1 MESRAFDGPAL
12 TRNGV
17 VVDLEDGHRIFF
29 SHEKELSQ
37 GHATKVKARNEALL
51 TRQQVANHRA
61 FQLDRG
67 EVCSLDAAGTL
78 RGRCSPEL
86 LVEVAWHGSM
96 AARLKIFYRK
106 RQQRSRHSEKQSGSA
121 IFCMSS
127 DGAIQWHS
135 SFEAPLQLDVDC
147 LGVVH
152 SVRSLPQNCSGPWW
166 QGSPAERLRLFHR
179 KKQVRQQAVDRDLE
193 SGDMPVACAHPDG
206 FLSWVLPTPPATP
219 VRAPA
224 AAAAVLVPPCC
235 RLDADGHVYDIAGL
249 KPPLSPEDDGSR
261 DRLKLFHRKR
271 QQRMQE
277 HSLGIELN
285 SWDSD
290 GEGFPSGTTTPTMNS
305 TAFTRT
311 CSVDSEGI
319 VHGAKPPGTFLERAC
334 SIDSEGVVH
343 RLEEEL
349 LLGSADRLKRFYRKR
364 RSRTGS
370 GDFDGEQAGM
380 VASLDDVGRIQ
391 AWQQQL
397 ADEPLI
403 VPLNL
408 EACF

>member
-1 MESRAFDGPAL
+1 MASRPFDGPAL

-17 VVDLEDGHRIFF
+17 VVDLEDGHPIFF

-37 GHATKVKARNEALL
+37 GHATKVKARNEALRM
-51 TRQQVANHRA
+51 RQQEAKLRA
-61 FQLDRG
+61 LQLDRG

-78 RGRCSPEL
+78 RGRCSPEQL
-86 LVEVAWHGSM
+86 FDVAWRGSM
-96 AARLKIFYRK
+96 AARLKLFHRK
-106 RQQRSRHSEKQSGSA
+106 RQQRSRYSEDQSGSI
-121 IFCMSS
+121 IFCISS
-127 DGAIQWHS
+127 DGTIRWHS
-135 SFEAPLQLDVDC
+135 RFEAHLQLDVDC

-152 SVRSLPQNCSGPWW
+152 SMRSLPPNCRGPWW

-179 KKQVRQQAVDRDLE
+179 KKQVRQQALDRDPE

-206 FLSWVLPTPPATP
+206 FLSWMLPTPPATP

-224 AAAAVLVPPCC
+224 TAATILVPPCC

-249 KPPLSPEDDGSR
+249 KPPLSPGDDGSR

-277 HSLGIELN
+277 LLSSMEL
-285 SWDSD
+285 SYCDSE
-290 GEGFPSGTTTPTMNS
+290 GESFISGTTTPT
-305 TAFTRT
+305 FTRA

-319 VHGAKPPGTFLERAC
+319 VHGAKPPGAFLEQTC
-334 SIDSEGVVH
+334 SIDSEGVVR
-343 RLEEEL
+343 RLKEEWP
-349 LLGSADRLKRFYRKR
+349 LGSADRLKRFYRKK
-364 RSRTGS
+364 RSRSGS
-370 GDFDGEQAGM
+370 GDCDREQA
-380 VASLDDVGRIQ
+380 VASLDDVGRIH
-391 AWQQQL
+391 AWQLQL

-408 EACF
+408 EVCF